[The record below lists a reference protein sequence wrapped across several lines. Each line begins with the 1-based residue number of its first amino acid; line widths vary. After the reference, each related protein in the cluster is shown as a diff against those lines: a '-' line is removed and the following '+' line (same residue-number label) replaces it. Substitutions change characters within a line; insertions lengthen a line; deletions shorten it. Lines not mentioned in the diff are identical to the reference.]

1 MSDEIAALH
10 GDLFEFVPPKAGTAY
25 ERIAALVL
33 ATLGWQNVAHYVSEQ
48 PVGRC
53 AEHRLDVVAHD
64 SAGVVGRLI
73 VECKD
78 YSKTV
83 GEGTL
88 NTLVGVR
95 EQLGAKAAAMSSWR
109 RRRPA
114 QETARSISPC
124 REATGYAD

>member
-33 ATLGWQNVAHYVSEQ
+33 ATLGWQNVAHDVSEQ

-95 EQLGAKAAAMSSWR
+95 EQLGAKAAAVVTTKGF
-109 RRRPA
+109 
-114 QETARSISPC
+114 TAG
-124 REATGYAD
+124 A